1 MPIGHIAT
9 LLPVILDC
17 CQKYTSSLMKEK
29 KICIHHD
36 VILNKEFVFGIE
48 YFGFMYY
55 QKINKYRVA
64 AE

>member
-1 MPIGHIAT
+1 
-9 LLPVILDC
+9 
-17 CQKYTSSLMKEK
+17 MKEK